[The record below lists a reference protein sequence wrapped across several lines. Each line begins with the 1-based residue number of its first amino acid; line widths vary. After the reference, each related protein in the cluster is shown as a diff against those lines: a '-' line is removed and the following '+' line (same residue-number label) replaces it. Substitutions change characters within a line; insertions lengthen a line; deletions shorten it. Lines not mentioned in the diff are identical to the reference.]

1 MTLAIG
7 WLHEGGETL
16 SPPHGGGSMTLAI
29 GWLHEGGE
37 TLGTWLHEGGD
48 WHSWGASSWAVS
60 FWRPC
65 LLASV
70 SLPSSATPRRP

>member
-48 WHSWGASSWAVS
+48 WQP
-60 FWRPC
+60 WRT
-65 LLASV
+65 ASV
-70 SLPSSATPRRP
+70 